1 MRLLLDTQ
9 AIAWWLEGDTERL
22 SPRAREAIMRA
33 GDEAIVSAASV
44 WELSIKRASG
54 RYTGQ
59 DLLAPARAAGFEI
72 LPMTGEHA
80 KLAGALPLH
89 HRDPFDR
96 MLVAQAMVEDRV
108 IVSSDGVIPRY
119 GVPVVW

>member
-9 AIAWWLEGDTERL
+9 AVVWWLADDPRL
-22 SPRAREAIMRA
+22 STRAAEVIEVA
-33 GDEAIVSAASV
+33 GEDAVVSAASV

-54 RYTGQ
+54 RYEGE
-59 DLLAPARAAGFEI
+59 DLLGASTAAGFTV
-72 LPMTGEHA
+72 LPITGEHG
-80 KLAGALPLH
+80 KLAGELPLH

-96 MLVAQAMVEDRV
+96 VLVAQAIIEDRV
-108 IVSSDGVIPRY
+108 LVSSDALLGAY